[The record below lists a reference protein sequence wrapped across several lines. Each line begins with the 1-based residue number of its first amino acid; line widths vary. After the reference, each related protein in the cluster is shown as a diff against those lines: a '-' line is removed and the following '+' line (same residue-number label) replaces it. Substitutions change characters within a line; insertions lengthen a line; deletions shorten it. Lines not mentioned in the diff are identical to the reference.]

1 MARSPT
7 VRSLS
12 TPTAEAV
19 KGGVVSL
26 GVIIPNSGSTPGS
39 LGLLRM
45 AVEAERAGAQGL
57 WFSDHLVMVDVPV
70 DNYPYSDDGHLT
82 WDVNDDYFESLICCS
97 AVAAVTER
105 AVIGSAILV
114 LPQRNVLQVAK
125 EAASLDVLSGGR
137 FVLGVG
143 SGWNGPEMEAL
154 GYPFQGR
161 TRRFEEQLDV
171 LRSSWNGR
179 PAAYEGSQVRV
190 REGLA
195 LFPTPTHETGVPL
208 LVGGMGRPAIGRAAR
223 VGGWMAIA
231 AVHRWDLE
239 AMLVS
244 MKSYVRD
251 CAEAGMRARAALKLH
266 CLPDNLKALP
276 DVLDQAFNVLR
287 FAHVIVEPPWS
298 HGMAAATDMIAR
310 LDSYRSCDE
319 ARDWLR
325 N

>member
-1 MARSPT
+1 M
-7 VRSLS
+7 
-12 TPTAEAV
+12 
-19 KGGVVSL
+19 
-26 GVIIPNSGSTPGS
+26 IIPNSGSTPGT

-70 DNYPYSDDGHLT
+70 NDYPYSDDGHLT

-171 LRSSWNGR
+171 LRSGWNGR

-190 REGLA
+190 REGIA
-195 LFPTPTHETGVPL
+195 LFPTPTRETGVPL
-208 LVGGMGRPAIGRAAR
+208 LVGGMGRPAIRRAAHA
-223 VGGWMAIA
+223 GGWMAIA
-231 AVHRWDLE
+231 AVHRWDVA
-239 AMLVS
+239 AMIAS
-244 MKSYVRD
+244 MKSYASD
-251 CAEAGMRARAALKLH
+251 CAEVGMRARATLKLH
-266 CLPDNLKALP
+266 CRPDNLNALP
-276 DVLDQAFNVLR
+276 DILDQAFEVLS

-298 HGMAAATDMIAR
+298 QGIAAATDMISSLKA
-310 LDSYRSCDE
+310 YRGCDD
-319 ARDWLR
+319 ARDWLG